1 MPVYLDRL
9 ARFVS
14 DIRLEHLESST
25 VDAAKLVVLD
35 TIGAMLA
42 GSRLPENKKL
52 ARLVVKIGGQG
63 SATLLGHTD
72 SATAVFATLS
82 NATAGVALEMDE
94 GNRLGGGHA
103 AIHVIPAALAV
114 AEERGSS
121 GVWKGLLYVTYIR
134 ADLGFRVLWL
144 PISYFV
150 DSLILRMDHQIS
162 ITSCWVNPLTQKQWF
177 IIWVH
182 RGIIG
187 YSRTILSSMP
197 AAFITTRY
205 WTVSSRCWVRR
216 VSFPTTSIQLE

>member
-121 GVWKGLLYVTYIR
+121 GKE
-134 ADLGFRVLWL
+134 F
-144 PISYFV
+144 
-150 DSLILRMDHQIS
+150 
-162 ITSCWVNPLTQKQWF
+162 
-177 IIWVH
+177 
-182 RGIIG
+182 
-187 YSRTILSSMP
+187 
-197 AAFITTRY
+197 
-205 WTVSSRCWVRR
+205 
-216 VSFPTTSIQLE
+216 LESVIAG